1 MSGNPGS
8 LILGKTETDA
18 KVASEIRTW
27 LKQVTGEENYIMQSN
42 LVDFWKETKDK
53 CDTLQFKKEGSYF
66 TATLWKIAAECN
78 TANLSDVSAKWRNGK
93 LPPWQDPSLRPK

>member
-27 LKQVTGEENYIMQSN
+27 LKQVTGEENYIMQIN
-42 LVDFWKETKDK
+42 LVDYWKKTKDK
-53 CDTLQFKKEGSYF
+53 CDTLEFKKKHNYF
-66 TATLWKIAAECN
+66 TATLWKIAAKSYIEN
-78 TANLSDVSAKWRNGK
+78 NDLSRVSAEWTSGE
-93 LPPWQDPSLRPK
+93 LQLWQDPRL